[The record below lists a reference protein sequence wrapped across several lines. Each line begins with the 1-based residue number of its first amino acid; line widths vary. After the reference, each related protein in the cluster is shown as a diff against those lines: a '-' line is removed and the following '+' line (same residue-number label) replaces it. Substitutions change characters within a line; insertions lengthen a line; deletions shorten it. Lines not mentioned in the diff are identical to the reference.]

1 MNINEPRGLLFSQV
15 GYDLN
20 KPKRIFLRGPKN
32 WLSQNAKMQLL
43 DEKENI
49 VFEKNVKD
57 IGTFWEIN
65 WWLVDFSEF
74 NERGKYKINLVDDKK
89 ILLSDNNLTID
100 YDILFKKCAK
110 FTGPECFKKRAI
122 FARVK
127 PGWFDAGYL
136 WQEVCSHSI
145 AIAGL
150 VDLYKYKKDKLSETE
165 RNDILEQ
172 ITGGCTYLL
181 KCNDEAIKEGK
192 AEGLLIHDIARL
204 KDVITP
210 NDSFMAALALT
221 KAADILKKDRPE
233 KAEEFAN
240 RAIKILNWID
250 KEAKPMS
257 GEFNHPYNQGFEEGQ
272 KYPEEW
278 MTRYLML
285 ALWAEI
291 ILVDLKYSN
300 NLERIDKL
308 TEKILT
314 RQISKEDAEFG
325 LWGHFYAYDSIKI
338 SEKAWSHGM
347 PPKFAGNSEH
357 AFGADMGAVFTHPIF
372 CFLEGIKRLPKN
384 KNASKWKKSLE
395 DFIFNYFKPACL
407 STPFKILPRGVF
419 GKEGLLWFA
428 GLWHGANTIYGQA
441 AALAMEFYNLTNDKE
456 FLDIAYSNLQWICG
470 LNAGLT
476 KRSMELGC
484 VIFNTDLED
493 DIAYPV
499 SMIKGIGNREAGNWT
514 NIRGS
519 ICNGFGVGKQ
529 FRYDVLPKK
538 KYDTPEALHD
548 EDWITHNGGFLMG
561 LARI

>member
-325 LWGHFYAYDSIKI
+325 LWGHFYAYDSIK
-338 SEKAWSHGM
+338 
-347 PPKFAGNSEH
+347 
-357 AFGADMGAVFTHPIF
+357 
-372 CFLEGIKRLPKN
+372 
-384 KNASKWKKSLE
+384 
-395 DFIFNYFKPACL
+395 
-407 STPFKILPRGVF
+407 
-419 GKEGLLWFA
+419 
-428 GLWHGANTIYGQA
+428 
-441 AALAMEFYNLTNDKE
+441 
-456 FLDIAYSNLQWICG
+456 
-470 LNAGLT
+470 
-476 KRSMELGC
+476 
-484 VIFNTDLED
+484 
-493 DIAYPV
+493 
-499 SMIKGIGNREAGNWT
+499 
-514 NIRGS
+514 
-519 ICNGFGVGKQ
+519 
-529 FRYDVLPKK
+529 
-538 KYDTPEALHD
+538 
-548 EDWITHNGGFLMG
+548 
-561 LARI
+561 